1 MAAPLVIFYCRFATV
16 SSLKMH
22 IENERSPLA
31 PRVPPF
37 NLGKMTMMLIGGIE
51 HVLLLMLLAVLD
63 KGRIIACFMKGLYSI
78 SRCWSENSYNSLSSL
93 YTPPYS
99 ELLLLPCRAA
109 HCVGHTQHA
118 TLLYTET
125 HLFLEMR
132 RMHGVQISSLM
143 SHFIWNQRMK
153 KCTCPYKVRWRS
165 WNFWKPGK
173 QFCLIHCLDF
183 EKILSLKWL
192 SGDLVK

>member
-22 IENERSPLA
+22 IENERSLLA

-78 SRCWSENSYNSLSSL
+78 SRCWSENSYNSLSLHSA
-93 YTPPYS
+93 
-99 ELLLLPCRAA
+99 LLWASSSSLPCCSLCGAYTTCYIALHRN
-109 HCVGHTQHA
+109 
-118 TLLYTET
+118 TL
-125 HLFLEMR
+125 
-132 RMHGVQISSLM
+132 ISRNEEDAWGANIVFDVAFYLKSTDEKLCMSLQ
-143 SHFIWNQRMK
+143 S
-153 KCTCPYKVRWRS
+153 
-165 WNFWKPGK
+165 
-173 QFCLIHCLDF
+173 
-183 EKILSLKWL
+183 
-192 SGDLVK
+192 